1 MSPLQLPAPHRT
13 PLAVTSKVLMVT
25 VRPPTR
31 PSEPLVLVELSH
43 IINVS
48 VPSAPLLP
56 HVGMGTPWGRV
67 QPIRLSIRRA
77 HPTRNAS
84 PGTTRGREWGAGM
97 GWWGEVLFPWPQRHR
112 GEWGQCHPTLSPSGW
127 GIILPVR
134 VSICFS
140 MTLETAAYS
149 LPDAIC

>member
-1 MSPLQLPAPHRT
+1 MGLPHVPLSPCPSVSVSPPQLPPPHRT

-48 VPSAPLLP
+48 VPLAPLLP
-56 HVGMGTPWGRV
+56 HRSVPRVGMDTSWGQD
-67 QPIRLSIRRA
+67 QPVPLSVRRA
-77 HPTRNAS
+77 HLTHSAS

-97 GWWGEVLFPWPQRHR
+97 GWWGGELFPWPQ
-112 GEWGQCHPTLSPSGW
+112 
-127 GIILPVR
+127 
-134 VSICFS
+134 
-140 MTLETAAYS
+140 
-149 LPDAIC
+149 